1 MLKDKISE
9 HIPDTRR
16 SQLISMC
23 DTRWVERH
31 ESIARFVEMY
41 VAVVHAL
48 DELQNWPRNETSQ
61 KAHQLLSVITRGSF
75 VLALVVAQTF
85 FSHTL
90 PLCST
95 LQKVDC
101 DLAECCNYVKCVLQ
115 VFSDMRQDSRSSFEV
130 LFKTA
135 QEMIAAVNGEEIAVP
150 RKVARHTCRDN
161 THAGD
166 ATEHYRLS
174 LFLPFLDFLVSEL
187 ETRFKT
193 HADILSSLQLIL
205 PKRCTD
211 VKPEQFEHCIQFYD
225 SILPSP
231 SSVKSELVTW
241 QKKWQMVSNE
251 QRPHSAIDSFVAC
264 NGDFFPNVKALLCI
278 LTTLPVSTA
287 TAERSFSTL
296 KRIKTYL
303 RNSMGD
309 SRLSGLALLS
319 IHREIE
325 VNPAEVLDRFAKAPR
340 RDKLLL

>member
-1 MLKDKISE
+1 
-9 HIPDTRR
+9 
-16 SQLISMC
+16 MC

-31 ESIARFVEMY
+31 QSIARFVEMY
-41 VAVVHAL
+41 VAIVYAL
-48 DELQNWPRNETSQ
+48 EELQNWPRNETSQ
-61 KAHQLLSVITRGSF
+61 KAHQLLSVIARGSF
-75 VLALVVAQTF
+75 VLALVVAQKF

-90 PLCST
+90 PLCLT

-101 DLAECCNYVKCVLQ
+101 DLAECCNYVQCVLQ

-135 QEMIAAVNGEEIAVP
+135 QEMIAAVNGEEIVVP
-150 RKVARHTCRDN
+150 RKVARQTCREN
-161 THAGD
+161 TPAGD
-166 ATEHYRLS
+166 AAEHYRLT

-205 PKRCTD
+205 PNRCTD
-211 VKPEQFEHCIQFYD
+211 VKPEQFKNCIQFYD
-225 SILPSP
+225 STLPSP
-231 SSVKSELVTW
+231 STVKSELVTW
-241 QKKWQMVSNE
+241 QKKWQMVSKE

-264 NGDFFPNVKALLCI
+264 NGEFFPNVKVLLSI

-325 VNPAEVLDRFAKAPR
+325 VDPAEVLDRFAKAPR
-340 RDKLLL
+340 REKLIL